1 MDLSERIAGLL
12 AAYAPE
18 AIERESLRIIDEE
31 VPEPRP
37 FAGDEWAVARRLV
50 HTTADFELLRHLRFT
65 PDAVPA
71 GVAVLRRGGEI
82 FTDTAMAAAGIPER
96 RLTPLG
102 CRVTCLLN
110 LPGVAEAARERG
122 ITRSLA
128 AVESAG
134 ARLHG
139 AVVAIG
145 NAPTALLGLLR
156 LLEKDA
162 SLRPAL
168 VIGMPVGFV
177 NALEAKEL
185 LLNYDIPSIS
195 IEGRKGGSPLAAAT
209 VNALAELALRDR
221 GAISL
226 EKDCSYEPGIIFSGK
241 SGCGCG

>member
-1 MDLSERIAGLL
+1 MDLSERIAGFL

-18 AIERESLRIIDEE
+18 DIERESLRIIDSE

-37 FAGDEWAVARRLV
+37 FAGDEWEVARRLV
-50 HTTADFELLRHLRFT
+50 HTTADFELLKHLRFT
-65 PDAVPA
+65 PDATA
-71 GVAVLRRGGEI
+71 SGVAVLRRGGEI
-82 FTDTAMAAAGIPER
+82 FTDTAMAAAGIPAR
-96 RLTPLG
+96 RLAPLG
-102 CRVTCLLN
+102 CRVACLLN
-110 LPGVAEAARERG
+110 LPRVAEAAREQG

-128 AVESAG
+128 AVEIAG

-139 AVVAIG
+139 GIVAIG

-162 SLRPAL
+162 SIRPAL

-185 LLNYDIPSIS
+185 LLNYDIPSIT

-221 GAISL
+221 AELSL
-226 EKDCSYEPGIIFSGK
+226 KKDCFYEPGVIFSGK
-241 SGCGCG
+241 SGGGCG